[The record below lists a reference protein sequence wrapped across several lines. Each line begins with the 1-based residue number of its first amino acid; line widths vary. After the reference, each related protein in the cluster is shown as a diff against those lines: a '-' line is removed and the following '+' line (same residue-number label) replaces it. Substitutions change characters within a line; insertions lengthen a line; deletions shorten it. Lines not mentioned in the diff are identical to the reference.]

1 MKQPASQAQHSKT
14 RSARKL
20 LAVVTQPRP
29 AASQPPYVTPQYV
42 PAHGVPVNVP
52 LCPITLFSKHHVDR
66 SWSNAFAESNI
77 LKIVV
82 TEQSRH
88 DDRSWSNAWAIMNM
102 LLASSTRDTS
112 QLPSGWLKASAP
124 PNMAN
129 MDVTCDTSQPLIS
142 SLKYSALA
150 WKWTLQPS
158 PSSGQNSSAIF
169 VTWDVS
175 HVEMWPYV
183 DSAAAASVSHAS
195 TAS

>member
-42 PAHGVPVNVP
+42 PAHCVPVNEP
-52 LCPITLFSKHHVDR
+52 LCPITSFSKHHVDR

-77 LKIVV
+77 LKIDV

-88 DDRSWSNAWAIMNM
+88 DDRSWSNEPAARNM
-102 LLASSTRDTS
+102 YDASSTRATS
-112 QLPSGWLKASAP
+112 QLFRGWSNEAAP
-124 PNMAN
+124 ENIFF

-142 SLKYSALA
+142 SLKLGALA
-150 WKWTLQPS
+150 WSWLHP
-158 PSSGQNSSAIF
+158 
-169 VTWDVS
+169 
-175 HVEMWPYV
+175 
-183 DSAAAASVSHAS
+183 
-195 TAS
+195 